1 MLNKPKFM
9 SPSTNMPN
17 CVVDIMKDK
26 YSSSG
31 LTGRI
36 TYSCIVDGN
45 EAVNR
50 YRLKVYDLETNKSLI
65 VQDRGEGA
73 TSTNK
78 LPECFDSDGLFYPIN
93 ENNENNVFSTKAYGY
108 TNENKIVIPNRPE
121 PYYWTLELWGVSGSK
136 VTSCGEVFYANTTP
150 EVTISYSEDKTNYS
164 DISNTTV
171 LNSKSCSFKAKYI
184 QAEGVP
190 LKRYG
195 WRLTD
200 TDSEQILLDTISHNQ
215 IYGTGN
221 NIICSYDGFLN
232 DGNYSIEVFVETQNG
247 ATLTTDPIN
256 FTVQYE
262 TSFLT
267 NDFKVEVLS
276 NEPSVILDWADA
288 KIISGEYKGNISF
301 KPNYPVVDY
310 ARQTPN
316 TSVEISD
323 NSSIFFDYDST
334 ANLDISENSYIVLS
348 TQLLNADDRTIF
360 LAEGKDGDDN
370 ELIRKLS
377 FVSGGFEY
385 IISNGISSIVKTYV
399 PENLPSKYTWY
410 IITMSPITGD
420 DALDATLRVV
430 EIKAVN
436 GKYPSSTLYPTS
448 SSSETPLYPSFGT
461 WETVKVGEV

>member
-17 CVVDIMKDK
+17 CVVDIMKNK
-26 YSSSG
+26 YSSSD
-31 LTGRI
+31 LTGRV
-36 TYSCIVDGN
+36 TYSCIIDGN
-45 EAVNR
+45 EAINK
-50 YRLKVYDLETNKSLI
+50 YRLTVCDAITNTQLI
-65 VQDRGEGA
+65 FKERGNG
-73 TSTNK
+73 SQYGK
-78 LPECFDSDGLFYPIN
+78 DSSVFDENGLFYPIN
-93 ENNENNVFSTKAYGY
+93 EDNENNILSIKMSGY
-108 TNENKIVIPNRPE
+108 TSGNEVKIVNRKE
-121 PYYWTLELWGVSGSK
+121 PYYWTLQAWGTSGSV
-136 VTSCGEVFYANTTP
+136 VTSCEEIFYANTTP
-150 EVTISYSEDKTNYS
+150 EVTITYSEDKSNYNILVDGTILS
-164 DISNTTV
+164 SR
-171 LNSKSCSFKAKYI
+171 KCYFKGTYT
-184 QAEGVP
+184 QEEGIP

-200 TDSEQILLDTISHNQ
+200 VDSGQILLDTISHNQ
-215 IYGTGN
+215 IYGTGD
-221 NIICSYDGFLN
+221 NIICTYDGLLN
-232 DGNYSIEVFVETQNG
+232 DGNYSIELFVETQNG
-247 ATLTTDPIN
+247 ATVTTDKVD
-256 FTVQYE
+256 FSVKYE
-262 TSFLT
+262 TTFLT
-267 NDFKVEVLS
+267 NDFKVEVLR

-436 GKYPSSTLYPTS
+436 GKYPSSMLYPTS